1 MTTYEITV
9 DGVHAA
15 TVHVKHHVEVAT
27 HAAAIRKVWD
37 TPIEIDP
44 QIGPIYLDCEP
55 GGVEIVARIVRM
67 R

>member
-15 TVHVKHHVEVAT
+15 TVHVKHHAEVAT
-27 HAAAIRKVWD
+27 HAAAIRTVWD

-44 QIGPIYLDCEP
+44 QIGPIYLGYEE